1 MSFGVDDTHYKR
13 EVAIPGIVNSVI
25 EYECA
30 EMSHD
35 LLVCSFHHAILLLG
49 VGSGHDMVYV
59 CQFAIRGD
67 QFIDELGASIRN
79 HFLGNSQSGKY
90 AVERVDSCCCVG
102 RLRCNEL
109 DIAGEC
115 VYAH

>member
-35 LLVCSFHHAILLLG
+35 LLVGSFHHAVLLLG
-49 VGSGHDMVYV
+49 VVLGFDTDRLFLARHCSYGVGAKSLSTAFLSTVYS
-59 CQFAIRGD
+59 
-67 QFIDELGASIRN
+67 FIAQQEICMLG
-79 HFLGNSQSGKY
+79 
-90 AVERVDSCCCVG
+90 
-102 RLRCNEL
+102 
-109 DIAGEC
+109 
-115 VYAH
+115 